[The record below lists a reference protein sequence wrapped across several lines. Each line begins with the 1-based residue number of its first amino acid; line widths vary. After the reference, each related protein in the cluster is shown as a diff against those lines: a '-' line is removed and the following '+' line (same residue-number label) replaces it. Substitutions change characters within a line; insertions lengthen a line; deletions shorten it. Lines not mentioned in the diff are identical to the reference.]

1 MEALDIAR
9 HCTKIGDRNGA
20 RRALFRI
27 LNADPYNVQA
37 WRLLATVLN
46 DPERQAH
53 CYRRVLALD
62 PGDQEAAQA
71 LYQLT
76 GELAVTGQRPASR
89 ETKKPSPPRSESKPL
104 RCPQCGG
111 AMVVRFVGRLRDKRA
126 ACQFCG
132 SEVDLPDAYQR
143 VDRQRQ
149 QEHRSWGICEID
161 RTLVETRSDH
171 PDGLPT
177 GVVPET
183 LDELLQLLEAY
194 GGEITV
200 TSADESP
207 GRVLSLKEFTHWLA
221 EQGFS
226 ITEEELRRRLQES
239 GRLVIS
245 DAGPVESRV
254 TIQRTAA
261 RRHTGFSL
269 HCTKPPGLLRSIL
282 RTLNGTSRMFGSPFT
297 LYTPGSTYD
306 ELTHKVVQPIPPS
319 KRAKCPQCG
328 ATIAKNTPRC
338 TWCDLWFE

>member
-1 MEALDIAR
+1 M
-9 HCTKIGDRNGA
+9 GDQNGA
-20 RRALFRI
+20 RRALFHV
-27 LNADPYNVQA
+27 LNTDPYNAQA
-37 WRLLATVLN
+37 WRLLATVLD
-46 DPERQAH
+46 DPQRQAH
-53 CYRRVLALD
+53 CYRLVMALD
-62 PGDQEAAQA
+62 PGDQEAAEA

-76 GELAVTGQRPASR
+76 GELAVTGQRPASS
-89 ETKKPSPPRSESKPL
+89 EMIKPSPPRCERKPL

-111 AMVVRFVGRLRDKRA
+111 AMVVRFAGRMRDKRA

-143 VDRQRQ
+143 VARQRQ
-149 QEHRSWGICEID
+149 QEHRPWGTRIVD

-183 LDELLQLLEAY
+183 LDELLQLVDAY

-200 TSADESP
+200 TSRDQTS
-207 GRVLSLKEFTHWLA
+207 GKVLSVEQFAHWLA

-226 ITEEELRRRLQES
+226 ITEQELRRRLQES
-239 GRLVIS
+239 GRLVVS
-245 DAGPVESRV
+245 DTGPVESRV
-254 TIQRTAA
+254 TIQRTVE

-282 RTLNGTSRMFGSPFT
+282 RTLNGSARIFGLPFT
-297 LYTPGSTYD
+297 LYTPGCTYD
-306 ELTHKVVQPIPPS
+306 ELMHKVVQPIPPS

-328 ATIAKNTPRC
+328 ATIAKSTPRC